1 MTSSS
6 SVDTNDHQTAARFW
20 EILLLILDIMVFS
33 RCDWRGSKG
42 SAGPAVG
49 PQVLRGS
56 VRRVRERQPLR
67 NRYRLVVGRCK
78 TLIQRRMKKSTFSEI
93 TEKAPS
99 SASIELNTTAIT
111 GSIDDIVKDEETI
124 AGSGLFNTS
133 WYRAQYKNVKD
144 TNLIRHYLTNGAAE
158 GFDPNPLFDT
168 SWYLEQYREVRA
180 AAINPLVHYIR
191 YGADE
196 GRDPSAGFDSRWYRG
211 QYMCEADHAVN
222 PLDHYLRYGMA
233 AGYEPRSPTADY
245 LIEIL
250 KEEQTFVFALPE
262 IQQHI
267 SAMVIRPYF
276 FVLIR
281 GNDVTARKETEKS
294 LQGQIYSDWS
304 LVDSPVSIAGLV
316 EDNRNYPWYYV
327 ELEAGDRV
335 HSSALYAFA
344 SVINASPTVDLIYAD
359 EDQLDEAGARNQ
371 PFFKP
376 DWSPDYLESMNYI
389 GSSACFRGRLA
400 QSLVQQGCRGYD
412 LILRFTE
419 AAKKIEHV
427 RQILFHKKCG
437 AAMPSASHEV
447 AEDITALD
455 GRLRRTNRLGEIRPV
470 MENRRCYDCKISLSA
485 TPLVSL
491 IVPTAGKTADLNGR
505 SIDLVSNC
513 LNAIRERSNYKKLE
527 FIVVDNGDLNSRQRS
542 FLRDYGAKL
551 ISFRESAFNVAK
563 KLNLGASIATG
574 ELFLLLNDHV
584 EPLTP
589 DWIERL
595 VEHFEKPHVGIVGA
609 KLLYPDETTQHV
621 GIVLNSCNPHHVR
634 RFKPRNE
641 LGYFFSTAAVR
652 NFIGV
657 TGACMMTRAANYRN
671 MGGYSEVLAVSY
683 NAADFCLKTI
693 ERGLTV
699 VYAPKAELIHFES
712 LSRRRSLEIEEVQY
726 FQKRWA
732 HPVSDPFYNEL
743 ELTVAPPTF
752 EPRRNA
758 RIF

>member
-1 MTSSS
+1 
-6 SVDTNDHQTAARFW
+6 V
-20 EILLLILDIMVFS
+20 
-33 RCDWRGSKG
+33 
-42 SAGPAVG
+42 
-49 PQVLRGS
+49 
-56 VRRVRERQPLR
+56 PLR
-67 NRYRLVVGRCK
+67 NTYRLVRRCK
-78 TLIQRRMKKSTFSEI
+78 SFIRRRMKKSAFSEI
-93 TEKAPS
+93 AEKVPS
-99 SASIELNTTAIT
+99 AGSIGLNQAARTN
-111 GSIDDIVKDEETI
+111 SIDDLFENEEMI
-124 AGSGLFNTS
+124 AGSGLFDVS
-133 WYRAQYKNVKD
+133 WYRAQYTNVKD
-144 TNLIRHYLTNGAAE
+144 TNLIRHYLTHGAAE

-168 SWYLEQYREVRA
+168 SWYLEQYRDVRD
-180 AAINPLVHYIR
+180 AAINPLVHYIQH
-191 YGADE
+191 GADEGRDPNPYFDTDWFLKRNEDVDRAGINPLLHYLHCGAAE
-196 GRDPSAGFDSRWYRG
+196 GRDPSAGFDSRWYRE
-211 QYMCEADHAVN
+211 QYMCEADDAVN

-233 AGYEPRSPTADY
+233 AGYEPQSPNADY

-250 KEEQTFVFALPE
+250 KEEQMFVFALPE

-267 SAMVIRPYF
+267 SAMVIRPQF

-281 GNDVTARKETEKS
+281 GNDVNARKETEKS
-294 LQGQIYSDWS
+294 LQCQIYSDWS
-304 LVDSPVSIAGLV
+304 LVDSPLSITGEV
-316 EDNRNYPWYYV
+316 EDNHRYPWYYV

-344 SVINASPTVDLIYAD
+344 GVINSSPTVDLIYAD
-359 EDQLDEAGARNQ
+359 EDQLDETGVRNQ

-376 DWSPDYLESMNYI
+376 DWSPDYLESMNYV
-389 GSSACFRGRLA
+389 GSAACFRGHLV

-419 AAKKIEHV
+419 ASKKIEHV
-427 RQILFHKKCG
+427 RQILFHRKCG
-437 AAMPSASHEV
+437 AAMPYASHEV
-447 AEDITALD
+447 DEDIIALD

-470 MENRRCYDCKISLSA
+470 MENRRCYDCKISLPA

-491 IVPTAGKTADLNGR
+491 IIPTAGRTVDLNGR

-513 LNAIRERSNYKKLE
+513 LNAIHERSDYKKLE
-527 FIVVDNGDLNSRQRS
+527 VIVVDNGDLNSRQRS

-574 ELFLLLNDHV
+574 ELFLLLNDDV

-609 KLLYPDETTQHV
+609 KLLYADETTQHV
-621 GIVLNSCNPHHVR
+621 GLVLNSCNPDHVR

-657 TGACMMTRAANYRN
+657 TGACMMTRASNYRN
-671 MGGYSEVLAVSY
+671 VGGYSEVLAVSY
-683 NAADFCLKTI
+683 NDADFCLKTI

-712 LSRRRSLEIEEVQY
+712 LSRRPSLEIEEAKY

-732 HPVSDPFYNEL
+732 HLVSDPFYNEM
-743 ELTVAPPTF
+743 ELTVASPTF
-752 EPRRNA
+752 EVRRNA
-758 RIF
+758 RIL